1 MRYAELDDTAETIY
15 GAFKEEAVRLTR
27 TSGRMNPLGI
37 ETGLDLLAQTLSF
50 LQQHF
55 GKSGPHYYWIA
66 RGVDE
71 RLVRAACAR
80 TICKPAGLRRC
91 TSRDGT
97 AGA

>member
-27 TSGRMNPLGI
+27 TSERMNPLGI

-55 GKSGPHYYWIA
+55 GKSGPPYYWNA

-71 RLVRAACAR
+71 RLVRSR
-80 TICKPAGLRRC
+80 RSKSRAGRP
-91 TSRDGT
+91 
-97 AGA
+97 